1 MIYIIIVVLAASI
14 LSVISAYLAIS
25 EKDPIVACIFLA
37 LLGVLYALV
46 YYSLM
51 APDIVLAYIPISSI
65 IIPALLVIVIT
76 KLRVKEID

>member
-65 IIPALLVIVIT
+65 IIPALLIIVIT